1 MKQKVALVL
10 SGGGARGIAHIGAIE
25 VLEEQGF
32 EITSIAGTSIG
43 ALVGGIYALGKLEIY
58 KDWLCTLDKVRV
70 FEMVD
75 FTLSGMGIIKGDRV
89 IHKMRELVVDANI
102 EDLHI
107 PYIAVAADILNKREV
122 VFRKGSVIDAI
133 RASIAIPTF
142 FTPVRTEDGLLVDGG
157 VVNNLPIDHV
167 NRTPGD
173 ILVVVDVNAPIPC
186 DRPHVPEHEATSR
199 ESKYQEKLK
208 EFYSHIQSINPLGH
222 EEHFGYF
229 DVINKT
235 ISMMTYHTTQI
246 ALQKHT
252 PDIVI
257 NVSHDSCGVY
267 DFFKAH
273 DMVEMGRHV
282 AEKSIGAY
290 LNSVSQKS
298 D

>member
-25 VLEEQGF
+25 VLEEKGF
-32 EITSIAGTSIG
+32 EIASIAGTSMG
-43 ALVGGIYALGKLEIY
+43 ALIGGIYVLGKLEVY
-58 KDWLCTLDKVRV
+58 KDWLFTLDKVKV
-70 FEMVD
+70 FGMVD
-75 FTLSGMGIIKGDRV
+75 FTLSGQGIIKGDRV
-89 IHKMRELVVDANI
+89 IHKMRELVEDANI
-102 EDLHI
+102 EDLQI
-107 PYIAVAADILNKREV
+107 PYVAVAADIINKREV

-133 RASIAIPTF
+133 RASIAIPTV

-157 VVNNLPIDHV
+157 VINNLPIDHV
-167 NRTPGD
+167 KRNPDD

-186 DRPHVPEHEATSR
+186 DRSHVSAHEVASR

-208 EFYSHIQSINPLGH
+208 EFYSHLQSINPLAH
-222 EEHFGYF
+222 EERFGYF

-235 ISMMTYHTTQI
+235 ISMMTYHTTQL

-252 PDIVI
+252 PDILI

-282 AEKSIGAY
+282 AKKSIEVYQNAMP
-290 LNSVSQKS
+290 QKS